1 MGSSTATT
9 TTTTTTWATTTT
21 TTTASSVTT
30 TTTQA
35 STSCTPGTFT
45 TVDCNTCVCN
55 SIGQYVCSTLTCTGT
70 TSTTTT
76 TTTTTTAAPSTC
88 SVDSGPAAG
97 QSCVFPFT
105 YGGTTF
111 SGCAEWV
118 YGGENQGKLWCST
131 KVDSTGTHVNGEG
144 NYGFCSATCTAV
156 SLFDLIGNLLG
167 DSSTSSKR
175 GSSSVVFGS
184 TSSSTPSRVKAR
196 RPF

>member
-1 MGSSTATT
+1 MGPTLTGSMVSARQPAHRTRPPQPPPQQLPQQPQPLRRLLPQLQRRPRPAPLQAHSPPLTATPAS
-9 TTTTTTWATTTT
+9 ATP
-21 TTTASSVTT
+21 SD
-30 TTTQA
+30 
-35 STSCTPGTFT
+35 STS
-45 TVDCNTCVCN
+45 
-55 SIGQYVCSTLTCTGT
+55 
-70 TSTTTT
+70 
-76 TTTTTTAAPSTC
+76 AAP
-88 SVDSGPAAG
+88 GPAAG
-97 QSCVFPFT
+97 QSCIFPFT

-184 TSSSTPSRVKAR
+184 TSSSTSSRVKAR

>member
-1 MGSSTATT
+1 MG
-9 TTTTTTWATTTT
+9 
-21 TTTASSVTT
+21 
-30 TTTQA
+30 
-35 STSCTPGTFT
+35 
-45 TVDCNTCVCN
+45 

-88 SVDSGPAAG
+88 SVDSGPATG
-97 QSCVFPFT
+97 QSCVFRFT
-105 YGGTTF
+105 YCCTTF

-144 NYGFCSATCTAV
+144 NYGFCSSPCTAV

-167 DSSTSSKR
+167 DGSTSTAQRR
-175 GSSSVVFGS
+175 GSGSVVFGS
-184 TSSSTPSRVKAR
+184 SSSSSSSSTTSSRVRA
-196 RPF
+196 

>member
-1 MGSSTATT
+1 MGNYHHCDHNYNPGVHKLHPRHVYNGGLQHLRVQLQRPVRLQHPHLLGSTR
-9 TTTTTTWATTTT
+9 
-21 TTTASSVTT
+21 
-30 TTTQA
+30 
-35 STSCTPGTFT
+35 
-45 TVDCNTCVCN
+45 
-55 SIGQYVCSTLTCTGT
+55 
-70 TSTTTT
+70 T

-88 SVDSGPAAG
+88 TVSSGPAAG

-118 YGGENQGKLWCST
+118 YGGEHQCKLWCST

-144 NYGFCSATCTAV
+144 NYGFCSSTCTAV

-167 DSSTSSKR
+167 DGSTSTAQRR
-175 GSSSVVFGS
+175 GSGSVVFGS
-184 TSSSTPSRVKAR
+184 SSSSSSTSSRVRAR